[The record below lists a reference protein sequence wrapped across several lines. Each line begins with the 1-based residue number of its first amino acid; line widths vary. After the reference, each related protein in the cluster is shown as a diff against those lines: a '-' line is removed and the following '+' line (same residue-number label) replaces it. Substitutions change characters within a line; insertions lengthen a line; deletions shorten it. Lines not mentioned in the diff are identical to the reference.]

1 MSSESPQSDAMER
14 RSIDFIPL
22 NERHGKPWH
31 LFTIWFSSNLQIT
44 GLVTG
49 ALAVTIGLSLP
60 WAIASILIGN
70 FVGAIFMAYHSI
82 QGPRMGVP
90 QMIQSRAQFGFLGAL
105 LPAIIVLL
113 MYAGFAI
120 EGSVI
125 TGQAFATWA
134 HISFA
139 ASVIVQGIVI
149 AVVAIFGYRLI
160 HLSSRIVTVISTII
174 FVILT
179 IALLTRLP
187 HALPGGPAPTFGT
200 ILLAISIF
208 ISWQVT
214 WAPYVSDYSRYLPA
228 NTPARTTFLWTYVG
242 SVIGA
247 SWVMILGAVG
257 ATIAEKAIGADSIG
271 YLSGLIPAISVI
283 VLFALLIGSI
293 PAGAY
298 GAYGAFLTAISAVS
312 ARGIGKA
319 TPRVRTIFII
329 VFTAITTPVAIAA
342 NGHILATVENVTLGL
357 LYLLVPWTAINLT
370 DYYFIRKG
378 EYQIDELFKPRGVY
392 GLVNVPTI
400 VIYLLAVAAEVPFVN
415 SSLFVGSLVPA
426 LGGADIAWVVGPILP
441 TAFYLAYG
449 KWRERRMLSST
460 ARRPNIQP
468 KAVINEPMA

>member
-1 MSSESPQSDAMER
+1 MSSERPQSDAIER

-60 WAIASILIGN
+60 WAIFSILVGN
-70 FVGAIFMAYHSI
+70 VVGAIFMAYHSV

-139 ASVIVQGIVI
+139 ASVIIQSIVI

-174 FVILT
+174 FVVLT
-179 IALLTRLP
+179 IAILTRLP
-187 HALPGGPAPTFGT
+187 HSLPGGPAPTFGT

-228 NTPARTTFLWTYVG
+228 HTPARTTFLWTYVG

-247 SWVMILGAVG
+247 SWVMILGAIG

-271 YLSGLIPAISVI
+271 YLSGLVPAIGVI
-283 VLFALLIGSI
+283 VLFALIIGSI

-312 ARGIGKA
+312 AQGIGKA
-319 TPRVRTIFII
+319 TPTVRVIFVII
-329 VFTAITTPVAIAA
+329 FTAITTPIAILA
-342 NGHILATVENVTLGL
+342 NGHILATVENITLAL

-378 EYQIDELFKPRGVY
+378 KYEIQELFKPRGVY
-392 GLVNVPTI
+392 GLVNVPTV
-400 VIYLLAVAAEVPFVN
+400 VIYLIAVAAEIPFVN
-415 SSLFVGSLVPA
+415 SSLFVGPLVPA
-426 LGGADIAWVVGPILP
+426 LGGADLAWVVGLILP
-441 TAFYLAYG
+441 TVLYLIYG
-449 KWRERRMLSST
+449 KRHSVRIASAKEEDRDDAANDVLSKPV
-460 ARRPNIQP
+460 A
-468 KAVINEPMA
+468 